1 MNVMDHLKHLS
12 TQAIKNYCAETCVDA
27 AVAMTHIEG
36 DFNLGNV
43 FRSTNFFGI
52 REAYYIGGGK
62 QYDRRS
68 CVGVQNYTPITFCK
82 TYDDFWNMVGER
94 GYTPVAIENNVNYD
108 CKNLFN
114 YVWPEKPVIIFGE
127 ERIGVPPEILDKC
140 RDVVSIP
147 GFGSVRSLNVASAA
161 SLAIG
166 MYRRHLESKLVGT

>member
-1 MNVMDHLKHLS
+1 MNVMDHLKNLS
-12 TQAIKNYCAETCVDA
+12 VDAIKNYCAERCVDA

-68 CVGVQNYTPITFCK
+68 CVGVQNYTPINFCK
-82 TYDDFWNMVGER
+82 TYEDFWKMVELR
-94 GYTPVAIENNVNYD
+94 GYTPVAIENNVNYN

-114 YVWPEKPVIIFGE
+114 YTWPVKPIIIFGE
-127 ERIGVPPEILDKC
+127 ERTGVPTEILNRCVDI
-140 RDVVSIP
+140 VSIP
-147 GFGSVRSLNVASAA
+147 AFGSVRSLNVASAA

-166 MYRRHLESKLVGT
+166 MFRRQLEVK